1 MGLGMLRYILKRVG
15 YFIPTILGVSIIVFS
30 LMRLIPG
37 DPIEIM
43 LGQHATPEIQEI
55 ARRQLG
61 LDKPIYIQFV
71 LWLRNMLMGNWGRSI
86 FSRVPVIKLVLRRFN
101 FTIRLALLSMIE
113 LSFFGLLLG
122 IIAAY
127 KMDSITDKSLRIFG
141 ILWWSAPSFV
151 TALILLYVFSVYLGL
166 FPSMGGGGI
175 EHLVLP
181 SFSISLGGMGYIS
194 RMTRGSILEVA
205 GQDFVKTATA
215 KGLTK
220 RRIMI
225 YHILKNALLPVV
237 TMIGMQFGMFLG
249 GSFII
254 ETIYSLPGLGELTTR
269 SILNRDYPLVQ
280 GAIFFIALMFSS
292 TNLIVDIIYTYLDPR
307 IRYER
312 GL

>member
-15 YFIPTILGVSIIVFS
+15 YFIPTILGVSIIVFL
-30 LMRLIPG
+30 LMRFIPG

-43 LGQHATPEIQEI
+43 LGQHATPEIEEI

-71 LWLRNMLMGNWGRSI
+71 LWFRNMLMGNWGRSI
-86 FSRVPVIKLVLRRFN
+86 FNRVPVIKLILRRFN
-101 FTIRLALLSMIE
+101 FTIRLALLSMVE

-122 IIAAY
+122 IISAY
-127 KMDSITDKSLRIFG
+127 KLDSITDKSLRIFG

-151 TALILLYVFSVYLGL
+151 TALILLYVFAVYLGL
-166 FPSMGGGGI
+166 FPAIGGGGI
-175 EHLVLP
+175 EHFILP

-194 RMTRGSILEVA
+194 RMTRGSILEVV
-205 GQDFVKTATA
+205 GQDFVKTAQA

-220 RRIMI
+220 RRIMLH
-225 YHILKNALLPVV
+225 HILKNALIPVV
-237 TMIGMQFGMFLG
+237 TVIAMQFGMFLG

-254 ETIYSLPGLGELTTR
+254 ETIFALPGLGELTTR
-269 SILNRDYPLVQ
+269 SILNRDYPVVQ
-280 GAIFFIALMFSS
+280 GAVFFIALMFSS

-307 IRYER
+307 VRYER
-312 GL
+312 GA